1 MINNYKIV
9 KAKTGVTEYRI
20 DDQMLSDLSKLLFYP
35 WIYTLGNLKW
45 HKIKL
50 YKDYGKLEPKK

>member
-35 WIYTLGNLKW
+35 
-45 HKIKL
+45 
-50 YKDYGKLEPKK
+50 